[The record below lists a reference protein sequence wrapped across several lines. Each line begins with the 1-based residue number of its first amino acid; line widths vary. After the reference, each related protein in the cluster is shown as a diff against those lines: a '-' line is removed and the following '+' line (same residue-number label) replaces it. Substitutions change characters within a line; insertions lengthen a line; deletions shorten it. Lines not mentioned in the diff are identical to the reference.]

1 MGFKREILILL
12 SLIGILPELIK
23 GLEINEGETLSL
35 TCPRA
40 SRRLPVVW
48 RGPPNLARYTRGLI
62 VDIDLPAELRSRI
75 SLNGDHGSGL
85 YNLQI
90 DDARKSDSGEYRCK
104 IGSREIRTVT
114 VRVKT
119 QEEQNQGLFP
129 YILNLATRARI
140 SANAT
145 CGQDR
150 PEYSC
155 KLAQHVD
162 LNPQVSHCDYCNARA
177 GEGRPTEIG
186 EAHPITNAIDGSNK
200 WWQSP
205 SISNG
210 WEYNYVTITL
220 DLGLI
225 YQVAYVVVKAAN
237 SPRPGNWI
245 LEKSIDGVKYE
256 PWQFFAST
264 DDDCQRVYNIPA
276 LQGKPSYD
284 YLRDDEVRCTSYF
297 SKLNPLENGEIFI
310 SLTNGRPGIFV
321 PSKTLLEFTS
331 ARYVRLRMQKIRTLN
346 ADLMSLQSR
355 DPRNLDPSVTRRYF
369 YSIKDISIGGQ
380 CICYGHATE
389 CQRQGNSDN
398 LACVCQHNTC
408 GSNCEICCPLYNNKP
423 WVRGGG
429 NGNNRVITY
438 DVNCEECNCHGHAN
452 SCVYNETVDALGLSL
467 NMQGEKK
474 GGGVC
479 IDCNDFT
486 TGVNCERC
494 MPGYFRPWG
503 VPHNSP
509 RPCRPC
515 SCEESIGNTG
525 ICIEDDSRVGDGLM
539 PGSCICR
546 EGFAGQ
552 SCDRCAA
559 GYHSYPHCEPC
570 SCSVKGTVDPNMCEG
585 RCVCKENVAGEKCD
599 RCEQGYYDLSAE
611 NAQGCR
617 QCFCFGVSTV
627 CQSAGLGL
635 VQITD
640 MRGEMDGW
648 TIITVND
655 EWFTYFPTPVAG
667 GWLEYRTFPA
677 RDQNYVD
684 PDGASEEV
692 IYYWQSPVK
701 YYGNRLASYGGSLHY
716 TMKFTI
722 DESAPVQ
729 NHMAEAD
736 VILQGGNITITN
748 GRNYIRENQENKKSI
763 ILEETEWYKLDSE
776 NGRYISSQHVTK
788 KEFMLLLFDLQR
800 ILIRATHHTAQDNVM
815 LKEVL
820 LDTSNAGSTNEVTM
834 SGVEKCSC
842 PRGYTGLSC
851 ESCDIGWR
859 RLNNV
864 LYGGQCIPCECY
876 GHSKTCDPYTGR
888 CLMCTDNTEG
898 FNCEVCKVGFHG
910 DPTKGN
916 PDDCKPCA
924 CPLLESS
931 NNFATTCASSPKF
944 DDPGAF
950 VCLDCAV
957 GYTGERCERCDTG
970 YYGYPGLLGEYC
982 KECQCN
988 GNIDRNMLGSC
999 DQLTGECRICLHNT
1013 EGDDCGRCRL
1023 GYYGTA
1029 MNGDCTLCSCDPFG
1043 SLDMTCDRDTGYCK
1057 CKEHYTGRQCDRCED
1072 GFTSVN
1078 ENYWGLESG
1087 QGCKPCDC
1095 DPIGSYFQQCDS
1107 IMGQCRCKHG
1117 VTGKKCDICVE
1128 GFYGLVSKG
1137 ECLECKPC
1145 DKPGHVCDMDTGEC
1159 VCPPNT
1165 EGERCERCI
1174 NTYWGYDP
1182 RFGCKACGCDKDGS
1196 LDNNCDPLTG
1206 QCACAADYTGLYCDE
1221 CLFGFYNFPDCSLC
1235 LCSVEGTEPE
1245 SCSSSGACS
1254 CQEPEGQCQCKSNT
1268 MGRTCQQCM
1277 ENSFSLDLHNPDG
1290 CTDCFCFGR
1299 AESCEQARYVWI
1311 KSELPDQS
1319 VTFSNRANTMVL
1331 RQPSGFHVI
1340 PDNVTWTRVID
1351 TQGDPVY
1358 WKVPGLTGDMTLS
1371 YNGELFFTVE
1381 HTNHGDDFS
1390 DMEALVDKPLVVI
1403 VGYGF
1408 PIMFRSEVQWKPDE
1422 GMQFSVRLHEHY
1434 WRTSRNAEVG
1444 RKLMMVILKNVTD
1457 IYIRATWDN
1466 TAVGARLSDIS
1477 LDQAVDNEL
1486 QLGRPA
1492 LGIEKCECPPKYT
1505 GLSCQDPAEG
1515 YYRVPNIGELDFTD
1529 LTGVIGDVRKCECNG
1544 HSERCH
1550 PETGVCYDC
1559 DHNTSGDNCDM
1570 CADSYYGN
1578 ATQGTAN
1585 ACQRCACPLKRK
1597 TNNFSPTCVLVDND
1611 LVCTACEM
1619 GYDGTRCQYCAEG
1632 YYGDPSTP
1640 GEKCEPCGCN
1650 PEGSVTPQCDYRG
1663 VCVCLPG
1670 IQGEKCDQCQPR
1682 YAVEQGQCVSCDV
1695 GCTSELMID
1704 MDELEAMLRR
1714 LKFDPSNVNISAPIR
1729 KLNLIRNETRILSD
1743 RLQNLKYAEVLNV
1756 QEQLKNLTD
1765 EVESTHKRSEGA
1777 IIKSNQNKNDGEKLL
1792 RDATQIEDTI
1802 SLREMDVKG
1811 LIDDLEN
1818 IVATTFHNR
1827 SGVNVT
1833 SSLIE
1838 AQRILDDIM
1847 ARNFDKMSKDARKE
1861 HDEAELLS
1869 ERIHGHFLQLTNTSS
1884 AEERVNHV
1892 RDAFQ
1897 DLLEHVEKSVVN
1909 SEETQK
1915 KVKELRKTLDR
1926 TRQHLNDTKA
1936 LNKTLGKDMEG
1947 LAKLIEDADDNIDMA
1962 EENVLMVE
1970 ERLSTL
1976 EAAMGP
1982 LTEKEKLLR
1991 TELPDAA
1998 TLVDKAKAHADNLT
2012 KIAENLARTF
2022 DSTRDAAADPMRAA
2036 NVYNDIVAAINEA
2049 EIAAKK
2055 AKDDADNATS
2065 MMDFDE
2071 LKQKVADSL
2080 QRSMDLRDEARE
2092 ITDVGIAGLDDD
2104 LLQLNDNLDGISDT
2118 QLDIIERHQDIAAEI
2133 DALPTDTVD
2142 RIADVQSTIDKAEDT
2157 ANRVRS
2163 DTDKMVDR
2171 VNNEMM
2177 PKLEELQGIVGGKFD
2192 DIYTTMD
2199 GTKQK
2204 IDELNNLTKGI
2215 DTRISQSSRMRSDLR
2230 DKLSKL
2236 KQSIREAREEAN
2248 KVKTSLS
2255 ADGKCVKKFR
2265 SMTQPGTIN
2274 SISFAF
2280 KTTKPNQDMMMVLV
2294 QNQGISEGD
2303 DEKEFLAVE
2312 LRDGN
2317 VRFSWNAGGGVGS
2330 VTDNKKVISETS
2342 VIKESEKWYNVKAE
2356 RIGGLGR
2363 LIVHRLSEPAGAPLT
2378 NTSKVGFSLMALSEQ
2393 TNVYA
2398 SGVPDSVVIDKVL
2411 TKRNFSG
2418 CMGSMYIDETL
2429 VGLFNF
2435 ETNTMDSCTACLEVP
2450 SQPPGANV
2458 YFFDGS
2464 GYAVTNRNSIKSN
2477 LVANIIFNFKTYWD
2491 NASIFFVGNPETGE
2505 YMALELENGHVVF
2518 KYYLGQGSLGQLQT
2532 VMKYNR
2538 NQWVSVAAARSGLMG
2553 LLEVGTEQLIS
2564 EGPRGDTLLDVS
2576 KNDLYYGGIPPSV
2589 NMDVFQKA
2597 SGGLVSSERFLGC
2610 MSGLQISVDSVNL
2623 WEGKSTVGVSEGCRE
2638 SGLRSIGFYGS
2649 GFAEYQGVS
2658 MVAQESDLSIS
2669 FSTMEPD
2676 ALLLLAKNVNGDSFY
2691 SLALKGGLVIGQFNG
2706 GGNNPLMLS
2715 STERYNDGKVHNV
2728 AVRKTDRKLEL
2739 YVDDTMVA
2747 TDRLQ
2752 RRFSDIAVR
2761 EDGGLYLGGVPDGL
2775 KVDDQAATSKSL
2787 DGCISD
2793 VVINRVILNINQPK
2807 QYDRADIGRCAQ
2819 RGGAND
2825 NGLLLPEERL
2835 ASDAPAN
2842 IRMAEEIPLAPVI
2855 KPTKQSKTKP
2865 EEKMAS
2871 DMAVPATEGPTP
2883 CAKLDNDFKFET
2895 DAFTFGETEVSFHQV
2910 NVSRKEISRKFRI
2923 SLDFRTYFQN
2933 GVLFYLSNRDHKQF
2947 LTAQLVEGNIQL
2959 VYSRKDEVKEVKLK
2973 TDASLSDGQWHSV
2986 VVDKKNQRISVYV
2999 DGDEKHERGGK
3010 IAKALKVDPPLFVGG
3025 LPDNFLPLVN
3035 DQVVAT
3041 SMRGCLRN
3049 LLVENDV
3056 KTFKD
3061 STLVSGVDR
3070 CYANVEKGAYFNKY
3084 AYGVYANNFNIGSDF
3099 SLEIEFRTSQP
3110 KGILTAITSQNG
3122 RNAMGLELVNG
3133 QVKFKAINRGG
3144 EISIKS
3150 EYGLCDNVWHK
3161 VKVTV
3166 MENSISL
3173 QVDDGEI
3180 LKDFT
3185 ANDVKN
3191 MKTKSALYIGGVPD
3205 SESPEV
3211 LSTNKNFEGCL
3222 RSVKINNSPLDWF
3235 NLERSVEIQKTAC
3248 PVA

>member
-1 MGFKREILILL
+1 
-12 SLIGILPELIK
+12 
-23 GLEINEGETLSL
+23 
-35 TCPRA
+35 
-40 SRRLPVVW
+40 
-48 RGPPNLARYTRGLI
+48 
-62 VDIDLPAELRSRI
+62 
-75 SLNGDHGSGL
+75 
-85 YNLQI
+85 
-90 DDARKSDSGEYRCK
+90 
-104 IGSREIRTVT
+104 
-114 VRVKT
+114 
-119 QEEQNQGLFP
+119 
-129 YILNLATRARI
+129 
-140 SANAT
+140 
-145 CGQDR
+145 
-150 PEYSC
+150 
-155 KLAQHVD
+155 
-162 LNPQVSHCDYCNARA
+162 
-177 GEGRPTEIG
+177 
-186 EAHPITNAIDGSNK
+186 
-200 WWQSP
+200 
-205 SISNG
+205 
-210 WEYNYVTITL
+210 
-220 DLGLI
+220 I

-284 YLRDDEVRCTSYF
+284 YLRDD
-297 SKLNPLENGEIFI
+297 EIFI

-389 CQRQGNSDN
+389 CQRQGNSD
-398 LACVCQHNTC
+398 
-408 GSNCEICCPLYNNKP
+408 
-423 WVRGGG
+423 
-429 NGNNRVITY
+429 
-438 DVNCEECNCHGHAN
+438 CNCHGHAN

-617 QCFCFGVSTV
+617 QCFCFGVST
-627 CQSAGLGL
+627 
-635 VQITD
+635 ITD

-736 VILQGGNITITN
+736 VILQ
-748 GRNYIRENQENKKSI
+748 
-763 ILEETEWYKLDSE
+763 ETEWYKLDSE

-888 CLMCTDNTEG
+888 CL
-898 FNCEVCKVGFHG
+898 
-910 DPTKGN
+910 GN

-1117 VTGKKCDICVE
+1117 VTGKKCDICNASRVISLVMCVIWTRGSVYARPTLRE
-1128 GFYGLVSKG
+1128 NGVNDVSTHTGGMTLGLV
-1137 ECLECKPC
+1137 
-1145 DKPGHVCDMDTGEC
+1145 
-1159 VCPPNT
+1159 
-1165 EGERCERCI
+1165 
-1174 NTYWGYDP
+1174 
-1182 RFGCKACGCDKDGS
+1182 ACGCDKDGS

-1358 WKVPGLTGDMTLS
+1358 WKVPGLTGDM
-1371 YNGELFFTVE
+1371 

-1408 PIMFRSEVQWKPDE
+1408 PIM
-1422 GMQFSVRLHEHY
+1422 FSVRLHEHY

-1597 TNNFSPTCVLVDND
+1597 TNNPTCVLVDND

-1619 GYDGTRCQYCAEG
+1619 GYDVVQRVTMA
-1632 YYGDPSTP
+1632 TP
-1640 GEKCEPCGCN
+1640 QPLVRNAN
-1650 PEGSVTPQCDYRG
+1650 PVDVTLKVQSHPSVTTG
-1663 VCVCLPG
+1663 VCAFVCQAYRVKSV
-1670 IQGEKCDQCQPR
+1670 IS
-1682 YAVEQGQCVSCDV
+1682 VSP
-1695 GCTSELMID
+1695 D
-1704 MDELEAMLRR
+1704 MQWNRD
-1714 LKFDPSNVNISAPIR
+1714 SVC
-1729 KLNLIRNETRILSD
+1729 D

-1802 SLREMDVKG
+1802 SLREMDVK
-1811 LIDDLEN
+1811 
-1818 IVATTFHNR
+1818 ATTFHNR

-1926 TRQHLNDTKA
+1926 TR
-1936 LNKTLGKDMEG
+1936 
-1947 LAKLIEDADDNIDMA
+1947 
-1962 EENVLMVE
+1962 MVE

-2429 VGLFNF
+2429 
-2435 ETNTMDSCTACLEVP
+2435 
-2450 SQPPGANV
+2450 
-2458 YFFDGS
+2458 
-2464 GYAVTNRNSIKSN
+2464 
-2477 LVANIIFNFKTYWD
+2477 
-2491 NASIFFVGNPETGE
+2491 GE

-2676 ALLLLAKNVNGDSFY
+2676 ALLLLAKNVNGD
-2691 SLALKGGLVIGQFNG
+2691 
-2706 GGNNPLMLS
+2706 
-2715 STERYNDGKVHNV
+2715 
-2728 AVRKTDRKLEL
+2728 L

-2787 DGCISD
+2787 DG
-2793 VVINRVILNINQPK
+2793 ILNINQPK

-3084 AYGVYANNFNIGSDF
+3084 AYGVYDF